1 MNAKT
6 KSNSVVTHEYDA
18 LNNSIT
24 FKVRDAGQFEMFISS
39 MHADVIQRA
48 TLHGLIQRIS
58 DKAAMER
65 NPETG
70 QPASPV
76 DKMAR
81 MKALADH
88 YASGSPDWS
97 TRVAADGVT
106 SSGITYEAIAKVKGC
121 TIPEA
126 QTMVAARAA
135 KTGAEV
141 KTVLANLRG
150 NAEVIRAMAEI
161 KAGRAPKI
169 DTSLEDLG

>member
-6 KSNSVVTHEYDA
+6 KSNSVVTHTLAESILTFSVREAGTFTINMKA
-18 LNNSIT
+18 LHPDIL
-24 FKVRDAGQFEMFISS
+24 A
-39 MHADVIQRA
+39 RA
-48 TLHGLIQRIS
+48 AIHGLIQRIS

-70 QPASPV
+70 QPASPA

-88 YASGSPDWS
+88 YASGSAEWS
-97 TRVAADGVT
+97 MRTGDGSGAGAALGL
-106 SSGITYEAIAKVKGC
+106 TYEAIAKVKGC

-150 NAEVIRAMAEI
+150 NAEIIRAMAEI
-161 KAGRAPKI
+161 KVARAPKI